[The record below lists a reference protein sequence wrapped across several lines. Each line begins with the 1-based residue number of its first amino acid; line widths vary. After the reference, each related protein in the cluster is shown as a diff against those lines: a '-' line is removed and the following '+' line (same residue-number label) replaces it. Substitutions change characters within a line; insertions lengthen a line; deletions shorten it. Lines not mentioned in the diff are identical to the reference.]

1 MQRERQKAKDAV
13 KQDSMER
20 LMRDMKM
27 SVPLGKQPAKSGAPK
42 TKKTPKELLE
52 ELEEQ
57 ERQEDEE
64 AAERGWQDD
73 EGVEIDRE
81 DHDMYKNLRREH
93 DKRSGTLGTSET
105 ATQPKSAIEDDGMG
119 GRWPAPR

>member
-20 LMRDMKM
+20 LMKDMKM
-27 SVPLGKQPAKSGAPK
+27 SVPLGQQAAKGASSKQ
-42 TKKTPKELLE
+42 KKTPKELLE

-57 ERQEDEE
+57 ERQEE
-64 AAERGWQDD
+64 AETAERGWQEE

-81 DHDMYKNLRREH
+81 DHDMYQNLRREH
-93 DKRSGTLGTSET
+93 DKRSG
-105 ATQPKSAIEDDGMG
+105 AAAMPARKSAIEEDAMG
-119 GRWPAPR
+119 ARWPAPR